1 MIAEIKKSYLSGE
14 VYVPAS
20 KSMAHRLLICAG
32 LSNGT
37 SIIKKVTFSEDIL
50 ATLDCLSVMG
60 AEYKIN
66 ENTVKIKG
74 VGNIIQ
80 DGEKEF
86 DCRESGSTLR
96 FFIPLL
102 LLSDKNQTF
111 RGKGRLMERPQ
122 SVYEDI
128 CKEKGLRFDFA
139 DNKITVCGKL
149 TGGHYYVRGDIS
161 SQFITGLLFAL
172 SKCENDSF
180 IHITTPLESRSYID
194 MTFYALSLFS
204 VSCSFIDENT
214 ICVKGNQ
221 DYIFRDITVEGDYSA
236 SAFLEALNHLGGKII
251 IKGLN
256 EKSFQG
262 DRVYKDYFKLLSDSS
277 PTLDVS
283 DCPDL
288 APILMT
294 LAAAK
299 NGAVLTG
306 TKRLKIKESDRGAVM
321 ASELSKFGANIEVYE
336 NEIVIRPSE
345 LYKPTDI
352 LYGHNDHRVVMSLA
366 VLSTVYGGRI
376 TDAEAVR
383 KSYPGFF
390 ETLSALGTEVLLYDY

>member
-14 VYVPAS
+14 AYVPAS

-236 SAFLEALNHLGGKII
+236 SAFLEALNYLGGKII
-251 IKGLN
+251 INGLN

-262 DRVYKDYFKLLSDSS
+262 DRVYMDNFKLLSDSS
-277 PTLDVS
+277 PTLDVA

>member
-14 VYVPAS
+14 AYVPAS

-60 AEYKIN
+60 AEYEIN

-180 IHITTPLESRSYID
+180 IHITTPLESRSYLD

-221 DYIFRDITVEGDYSA
+221 DYISRDITVEGDYSA

-251 IKGLN
+251 INGLN

>member
-14 VYVPAS
+14 AYVPAS

-60 AEYKIN
+60 AEYEIN

-221 DYIFRDITVEGDYSA
+221 DYISRDITVEGDYSA

-251 IKGLN
+251 INGLN

>member
-14 VYVPAS
+14 AYVPAS

-32 LSNGT
+32 ISNGT

-60 AEYKIN
+60 AEYEIN

-180 IHITTPLESRSYID
+180 IHITTPLESRSYLD

-221 DYIFRDITVEGDYSA
+221 DYISRDITVEGDYSA

-251 IKGLN
+251 INGLN

>member
-14 VYVPAS
+14 AYVPAS

-236 SAFLEALNHLGGKII
+236 SAFLEALNYLGGKII
-251 IKGLN
+251 INGLN

>member
-14 VYVPAS
+14 AYVPAS

-236 SAFLEALNHLGGKII
+236 SAFLEALNYLGGKII
-251 IKGLN
+251 INGLN

-390 ETLSALGTEVLLYDY
+390 ETLSALGTEVLLYDN

>member
-14 VYVPAS
+14 AYVPAS

-60 AEYKIN
+60 AEYEIN

-161 SQFITGLLFAL
+161 SQFITGLMFAL

-221 DYIFRDITVEGDYSA
+221 DYISRDITVEGDYSA

-251 IKGLN
+251 INGLN

-390 ETLSALGTEVLLYDY
+390 ETLSALGTEVLLYDN

>member
-14 VYVPAS
+14 AYVPAS

-161 SQFITGLLFAL
+161 SQFITGLLFAV

-251 IKGLN
+251 INGLN

>member
-60 AEYKIN
+60 AEYEIN

-221 DYIFRDITVEGDYSA
+221 DYISRDITVEGDYSA
-236 SAFLEALNHLGGKII
+236 SAFLEALNYLGGKII
-251 IKGLN
+251 INGLN

-383 KSYPGFF
+383 KSYQGFF

>member
-14 VYVPAS
+14 AYVPAS

-60 AEYKIN
+60 AEYEIN

-96 FFIPLL
+96 FFIPLM

-214 ICVKGNQ
+214 ICIKGNQ

-236 SAFLEALNHLGGKII
+236 SAFLEALNYLGGKII
-251 IKGLN
+251 INGLN

-390 ETLSALGTEVLLYDY
+390 ETLSALGTEVLLYDN

>member
-14 VYVPAS
+14 AYVPAS

-180 IHITTPLESRSYID
+180 IHITTPLESRSYLD

-221 DYIFRDITVEGDYSA
+221 DYISRDITVEGDYSA

-251 IKGLN
+251 INGLN

>member
-14 VYVPAS
+14 AYVPAS

-180 IHITTPLESRSYID
+180 IHITTPLESRSYLD

-221 DYIFRDITVEGDYSA
+221 DYISRDITVEGDYSA
-236 SAFLEALNHLGGKII
+236 SAFLEALNYLGGKII
-251 IKGLN
+251 INGLN

>member
-14 VYVPAS
+14 AYVPAS

-60 AEYKIN
+60 AEYEIN

-236 SAFLEALNHLGGKII
+236 SAFLEALNYLGGKII
-251 IKGLN
+251 INGLN

-390 ETLSALGTEVLLYDY
+390 ETLSALGTEVLLYDN

>member
-14 VYVPAS
+14 AYVPAS

-60 AEYKIN
+60 AEYEIN

-236 SAFLEALNHLGGKII
+236 SAFLEALNYLGGKII
-251 IKGLN
+251 INGLN

>member
-14 VYVPAS
+14 AYVPAS

-96 FFIPLL
+96 FFIPLM

-236 SAFLEALNHLGGKII
+236 SAFLEALNYLGGKII
-251 IKGLN
+251 INGLN

>member
-14 VYVPAS
+14 AYVPAS

-236 SAFLEALNHLGGKII
+236 SAFLEALNYLGGKII
-251 IKGLN
+251 INGLN

-299 NGAVLTG
+299 NGAVQTG

-390 ETLSALGTEVLLYDY
+390 ETLSALGTEVLLYDN